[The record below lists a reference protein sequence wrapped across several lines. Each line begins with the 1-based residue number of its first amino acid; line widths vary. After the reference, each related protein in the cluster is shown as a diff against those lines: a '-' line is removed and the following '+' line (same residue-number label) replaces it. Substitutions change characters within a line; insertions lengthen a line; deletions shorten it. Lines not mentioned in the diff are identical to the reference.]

1 MSEGRWTRLVV
12 EVEGAWVG
20 VEADAAAAAA
30 AAVRM
35 EEMRGLACSKVRVWR
50 ARRAWRNARWLLP

>member
-1 MSEGRWTRLVV
+1 MMSEGRWTRLV
-12 EVEGAWVG
+12 EGAWVG
-20 VEADAAAAAA
+20 VEAAAAAAAAA

>member
-12 EVEGAWVG
+12 EVEGAWFG
-20 VEADAAAAAA
+20 VEAATAAAAA

>member
-1 MSEGRWTRLVV
+1 MV
-12 EVEGAWVG
+12 EVEEGAWVG
-20 VEADAAAAAA
+20 VEAAAAAAAA